1 MVISRKYGKTRG
13 YPGGRITGLGT
24 SRRTLSAACAG
35 HLVGR
40 NTLQSIDII
49 ILTVL
54 FNAVFT
60 AALQLLP

>member
-1 MVISRKYGKTRG
+1 MARRAATRG
-13 YPGGRITGLGT
+13 AESPGLGT
-24 SRRTLSAACAG
+24 TRRPLGGLCRY
-35 HLVGR
+35 LVGR
-40 NTLQSIDII
+40 NTLQSIDIF

>member
-1 MVISRKYGKTRG
+1 MARRAATQGAES
-13 YPGGRITGLGT
+13 PGPGT
-24 SRRTLSAACAG
+24 SRRTLSVACAG

-40 NTLQSIDII
+40 NTLQSIDIF

-60 AALQLLP
+60 AALQLLPSA

>member
-1 MVISRKYGKTRG
+1 V
-13 YPGGRITGLGT
+13 
-24 SRRTLSAACAG
+24 ACAG

-40 NTLQSIDII
+40 NTLQSIDIF

-60 AALQLLP
+60 AALQLLPSA